1 MVSRALF
8 CIAGT
13 LSLAA
18 CGDVPT
24 TPLPPAAMSL
34 SAAPIQ
40 FAADADLSVLG
51 AAIADANSRLAATL
65 EGDLAVSVRDQLVRL
80 SDALEHNDALAA
92 RASAVGALAALESS
106 DHPDADAIRLVIA
119 MVRNAM
125 PSSAAFV
132 LE

>member
-1 MVSRALF
+1 MVSRALL
-8 CIAGT
+8 CIAGAF
-13 LSLAA
+13 SLAA

-24 TPLPPAAMSL
+24 TPLPPAAPSL

-65 EGDLAVSVRDQLVRL
+65 EGDLAVSVRGQLGRL

-92 RASAVGALAALESS
+92 RAAAVDALAAIESS
-106 DHPDADAIRLVIA
+106 DHPDADAIRLAIA